1 MTDILKQSIKGTCN
15 MSVPDL
21 YSSTDTG
28 PRGRIAGGSSATS
41 PLLLPKS
48 ARTRDEHIHR
58 KSDQHRPMP
67 EVGTPLRGKDTR
79 HQPTKDI
86 DVPADTGVEPE
97 QDLTEKPQTGTAIV
111 TEAQN
116 RLLPVQWVPPPGSLI
131 LVGRARGGV
140 GATSFAV
147 NLGIEL
153 SKKRAAGRSRDRKK
167 VALVDFDVQF
177 GTVAS
182 SLDLTDRGG
191 LIELLRL
198 PRHPDA
204 QAVRNA
210 LLTHSSGLRVL
221 AAPASPIPLEALDAP
236 RVAAIID
243 ALMAD
248 NDTVII
254 DMPPALVRWIE
265 PLLAR
270 ADRLLVVTNLAVTA
284 VTSTRRMLNI
294 LREDAPNLTVETVV
308 SRESKPI
315 LQGKLHRQATETMG
329 APLSY
334 WLPEDARN
342 ARLALDRGEPMVT
355 FAPRSSWSRAVR
367 RAAQTLHKSAA
378 RQQVQR

>member
-1 MTDILKQSIKGTCN
+1 MTAPN
-15 MSVPDL
+15 L

-28 PRGRIAGGSSATS
+28 PRGLSAGVGPAPS

-48 ARTRDEHIHR
+48 ARKRDEHIHR
-58 KSDQHRPMP
+58 RPDQPRPLP
-67 EVGTPLRGKDTR
+67 GVSTPPKGKDTPASAVADQD
-79 HQPTKDI
+79 QP
-86 DVPADTGVEPE
+86 A
-97 QDLTEKPQTGTAIV
+97 QPQTGNAIA
-111 TEAQN
+111 TTAQN
-116 RLLPVQWVPPPGSLI
+116 RLLPVQWAPPPGSLI
-131 LVGRARGGV
+131 LVGRARGGI

-147 NLGIEL
+147 NLAIEL
-153 SKKRAAGRSRDRKK
+153 CSKRATGRSRDRKK

-177 GTVAS
+177 GTVAN

-191 LIELLRL
+191 LVDLLRL

-210 LLTHSSGLRVL
+210 LLTHNSGLRVL
-221 AAPASPIPLEALDAP
+221 AAPANPIPLDALDAP
-236 RVAAIID
+236 RVAAILD

-254 DMPPALVRWIE
+254 DMPPALMRWIE

-270 ADRLLVVTNLAVTA
+270 AERMLVVTNLAVTS
-284 VTSTRRMLNI
+284 VTSARRMLNI
-294 LREDAPNLTVETVV
+294 LREDAPNLTIETVV

-315 LQGKLHRQATETMG
+315 LQGKLHRQAAETIG

-367 RAAQTLHKSAA
+367 RAAQTIHKSAA
-378 RQQVQR
+378 RQQLQR

>member
-1 MTDILKQSIKGTCN
+1 
-15 MSVPDL
+15 MSAPDL

-28 PRGRIAGGSSATS
+28 PHGRTAGRAPAPA

-48 ARTRDEHIHR
+48 ARKRDEHIHR
-58 KSDQHRPMP
+58 RADQPQPSP
-67 EVGTPLRGKDTR
+67 EFIAPPKQ
-79 HQPTKDI
+79 QP
-86 DVPADTGVEPE
+86 PADAGVTPD
-97 QDLTEKPQTGTAIV
+97 QGMTAQPQTGNAISTA
-111 TEAQN
+111 AQN
-116 RLLPVQWVPPPGSLI
+116 RLLPVQWAPPPGSLI
-131 LVGRARGGV
+131 LVGRARGGI

-147 NLGIEL
+147 NLAVEL
-153 SKKRAAGRSRDRKK
+153 SNKRARSRSRDRKK
-167 VALVDFDVQF
+167 VVLVDFDVQF

-191 LIELLRL
+191 LVDLLRL

-221 AAPASPIPLEALDAP
+221 AAPVSPIPLEALDAP
-236 RVAAIID
+236 RVATIID

-265 PLLAR
+265 PLLVR
-270 ADRLLVVTNLAVTA
+270 AERLLVVTNLAVTA

-294 LREDAPNLTVETVV
+294 LREDAPNLTVEAVV

-315 LQGKLHRQATETMG
+315 LQGKLHRQATKTMG

-378 RQQVQR
+378 RQQLQR